1 LFFYVRRKKLWSDSF
16 FFFFSLGNDN
26 FFDRRHR
33 RDNKN
38 NNKRYVTRKGDELY
52 YHASIKNMTFL
63 SSSSSLLV
71 CFECSPS
78 SSAVV
83 RVAARKPRCRFGT
96 RRRRGVGEIII
107 ARKSR
112 HPGEIRKKMKNNNN
126 NNDALVSSERN
137 SFRTDRFSAAAA
149 AAGVRCRAALG
160 EGESPAAPK
169 FVSPFQDV
177 ADAMAKGLEEASSKT
192 DEGEKERTYPKLTKE
207 NVDEALEEIRP
218 YVINDGGNIEV
229 VAVSEEDGIVAVRLL
244 GACASCASSQATMK
258 GGVESVLR
266 KTFGDEIFK
275 EVVNVSGDVGQAPPE
290 LTKEA
295 VAAHLKS
302 IEERVKG
309 YGGVVKCLEVDG
321 RKGNVVLGFRGPKPL
336 AAATAQSLQKT
347 FPFIKTA
354 SLKELDDDDDDDDDD
369 E

>member
-1 LFFYVRRKKLWSDSF
+1 MMTMRGIKSSSTSGHFLQLKRCCCYECNDDKNTKVINTRERLRRGSGRRQQRKRGGVSIIRAAKATSQIQTTGEERDDFSEDDS
-16 FFFFSLGNDN
+16 GGE
-26 FFDRRHR
+26 
-33 RDNKN
+33 K
-38 NNKRYVTRKGDELY
+38 RKGD
-52 YHASIKNMTFL
+52 AKNTIEM
-63 SSSSSLLV
+63 
-71 CFECSPS
+71 
-78 SSAVV
+78 
-83 RVAARKPRCRFGT
+83 
-96 RRRRGVGEIII
+96 
-107 ARKSR
+107 
-112 HPGEIRKKMKNNNN
+112 
-126 NNDALVSSERN
+126 
-137 SFRTDRFSAAAA
+137 
-149 AAGVRCRAALG
+149 
-160 EGESPAAPK
+160 
-169 FVSPFQDV
+169 VSPFQDV
-177 ADAMAKGLEEASSKT
+177 ADAMLRKGKVRSEE
-192 DEGEKERTYPKLTKE
+192 DEEENNKKIYPRLTKE
-207 NVDEALEEIRP
+207 TVDEALEEIRP

-266 KTFGDEIFK
+266 KTFGEKAFK

-295 VAAHLKS
+295 VGAHLKS
-302 IEERVKG
+302 IEDRVKG

-369 E
+369 

>member
-1 LFFYVRRKKLWSDSF
+1 
-16 FFFFSLGNDN
+16 
-26 FFDRRHR
+26 
-33 RDNKN
+33 
-38 NNKRYVTRKGDELY
+38 
-52 YHASIKNMTFL
+52 
-63 SSSSSLLV
+63 
-71 CFECSPS
+71 
-78 SSAVV
+78 
-83 RVAARKPRCRFGT
+83 
-96 RRRRGVGEIII
+96 
-107 ARKSR
+107 
-112 HPGEIRKKMKNNNN
+112 MKNNNSN
-126 NNDALVSSERN
+126 NNNALVSSERN
-137 SFRTDRFSAAAA
+137 SFRMDRFSAAAAA

>member
-1 LFFYVRRKKLWSDSF
+1 VVVAAKRFGKTLRRRGFVADIVAWKSRHFREKKKMMM
-16 FFFFSLGNDN
+16 
-26 FFDRRHR
+26 
-33 RDNKN
+33 KN
-38 NNKRYVTRKGDELY
+38 NN
-52 YHASIKNMTFL
+52 N
-63 SSSSSLLV
+63 
-71 CFECSPS
+71 
-78 SSAVV
+78 
-83 RVAARKPRCRFGT
+83 
-96 RRRRGVGEIII
+96 
-107 ARKSR
+107 
-112 HPGEIRKKMKNNNN
+112 NNNN
-126 NNDALVSSERN
+126 NNDALVSSFERN
-137 SFRTDRFSAAAA
+137 SFIGMDRFSAAAA
-149 AAGVRCRAALG
+149 AASSAGVRCRAALG

-192 DEGEKERTYPKLTKE
+192 DKGEKERMYPKLTKE